1 MEICFIESKIILSLS
16 YEEENHCKSM
26 FCFRCG
32 IALATEGSF
41 CFGCGAKKMITLIG
55 GNTLTEREVT
65 SYYFHCGYDYKAIV
79 HLLNTHCHI
88 SLSGRTLKRRLQK
101 YNLRKNSNTDDSV
114 LRTFINRELKTPSQC
129 LQHRGI

>member
-1 MEICFIESKIILSLS
+1 
-16 YEEENHCKSM
+16 
-26 FCFRCG
+26 
-32 IALATEGSF
+32 
-41 CFGCGAKKMITLIG
+41 MITLIG

-79 HLLNTHCHI
+79 HLVNNHCHI